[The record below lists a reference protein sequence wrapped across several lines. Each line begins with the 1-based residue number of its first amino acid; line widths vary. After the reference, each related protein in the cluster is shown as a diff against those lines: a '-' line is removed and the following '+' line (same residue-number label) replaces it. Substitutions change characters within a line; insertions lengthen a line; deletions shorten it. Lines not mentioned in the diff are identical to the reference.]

1 MSPEAAVAAQNQI
14 EAQPVPSRAA
24 LEWSTVQVLWW
35 RDVVRFFRQP
45 SRVLGALAQPIL
57 FWWVIGSGYSGSF
70 RSSGSGSPAGY
81 MGFFYPGVLA
91 MVILF
96 SAIFATI
103 TVVEDR
109 KEGFLQAVL
118 AGPGSRLSTVLGKVL
133 GSTSVGLLQ
142 AALFLLLAPAAGVR
156 LAQVNFPLL
165 ALVMVLTGV
174 ALTSLGVTLAWWVKS
189 TSGYHAVMSV
199 LLIPMWVLSGGMFPR
214 EGAGPAVAAMM
225 TANPLRFTVDGL
237 RRALLGDAA
246 AAAASPSCA
255 SMSTVLV
262 VLGLFCAGF
271 LVAASLSVSRRE

>member
-1 MSPEAAVAAQNQI
+1 M
-14 EAQPVPSRAA
+14 
-24 LEWSTVQVLWW
+24 LEWATVRVLWW

-45 SRVLGALAQPIL
+45 TRVIGALAQPVM
-57 FWWVIGSGYSGSF
+57 FWWVIGSGFSGSF
-70 RSSGSGSPAGY
+70 RAQGGSSVAY
-81 MGFFYPGVLA
+81 MGFFFPGVLA
-91 MVILF
+91 MVVLF

-133 GSTSVGLLQ
+133 GSSSVGLLQ
-142 AALFLLLAPAAGVR
+142 AGLFLSLAPWAGIRWHEVD
-156 LAQVNFPLL
+156 LPLL
-165 ALVMVLTGV
+165 AAVLVLTAL

-214 EGAGPAVAAMM
+214 EGAGRTIAVLMGI
-225 TANPLRFTVDGL
+225 NPMRFTVDGL
-237 RRALLGDAA
+237 RRALCGNAVA
-246 AAAASPSCA
+246 MAASPLSA
-255 SMSTVLV
+255 SSATVLA
-262 VLGLFCAGF
+262 VLGLFGAGF